1 MAEEAQLAKT
11 YQHQTDIEHVLS
23 SPDTYTG
30 SMSAAEWETYVLS
43 GTTVAPAIERKT
55 ITTVPGLFK
64 LFDEGLVNCR
74 DHQVRMAQAV
84 AGGKAGALPVTKIEV
99 SLGEDGTITM
109 LNDGNGID
117 VAKHPELGIWI
128 PEMVFGRLRT
138 STNYDKTQ
146 KKIVGGKNGFG
157 FKLVLI
163 WSEWGQ
169 VETVDHQRG
178 LKYIQR
184 FENNLGT
191 ICAPIIRKCRNKPY
205 TKVTFK
211 PDYARLGIEGLTD
224 AMRSLLRRRVFDIA
238 AITDRSV
245 RVKLDGENVPVRHF
259 QQYIALY
266 PSLRDKQARAYESPN
281 DRWEYAVCLSDTD
294 EFTQVSFVN
303 GICTPKGGKHVEYI
317 LGQVVRK
324 VVALIKKRKK
334 VDVRPATVK
343 EQLMLFLRCDVENPA
358 FDSQTKE
365 FLTTQASKFGSSCS
379 VSDKFADKVAKMG
392 VMEAACALTEVK
404 ECKAAKKT
412 DGAKTR
418 SIRGIPKLVDA
429 NRAGTVRSQ
438 ECTLILCEGDS
449 AKAGIVSGL
458 AKTDRDFIGVYPMRG
473 KLFNVRGETAKRIAE
488 NKEIADLKKILGL
501 ETGKDYS
508 TGAARARL
516 RYGNVLFMTDQDLDG
531 SHIKGLA
538 INLFDAEWRSLAE
551 APGFLGFMNTPI
563 LKARK
568 GAREL
573 AFYNDGEW
581 EQWCEG
587 NDPSSWKV
595 KYYKGLG
602 TSTGKEF
609 REYFAQKK
617 IVRFSSSGAECRDAL
632 DKVFN
637 KARACDRK
645 TWLGAYDR
653 RLFLDTNQDAVT
665 YGEFVAR
672 EMIHF
677 SKYDCD
683 RSIPNMMDGLKTS
696 QRKILYTAF
705 RRNLRSEIKVAQLS
719 GSVSELSCY
728 HHGEASLNGAIKGM
742 AQTYVGS
749 NNINLLEPKGQ
760 FGTRLRGG
768 DDAASERYI
777 HTHLSPIA
785 RALFPEAD
793 DAIVRYL
800 DDDGTPVE
808 PVFYAPVI
816 PLALVNGAKGIGTGF
831 STDIP
836 SYNPRD
842 LIAATRAWLEDG
854 EEGSA
859 GVTLIPYFEG
869 FRGTV
874 EAAAK
879 GKIVIRGTYE
889 VLSDTQIR
897 VTELPVGFWT
907 DDFKQLLE
915 NLAEPQGKS
924 KKGTVKDYR
933 DMSTDTRVDVTVTL
947 TEPKAAALHAAR
959 TTVSGASCTGVEK
972 LLKLCCVRGTG
983 NMNLFDANERLRKF
997 ATPQALVHEFC
1008 TERIRMYADRRA
1020 HLVQVLQAKAR
1031 RASNK
1036 QRFIEAL
1043 LDGSL
1048 DLRGMSRKDT
1058 ESELIDRQFA
1068 LVDGDF
1074 KYLTRLPMDAV
1085 CQESVESLRAE
1096 TVAATGELGELEG
1109 KTTVDLWLEDLG
1121 ALELAY
1127 QGHLVARAAA
1137 EATTAETA
1145 GDVAPKKKRKVKR
1158 VKKSA

>member
-30 SMSAAEWETYVLS
+30 SMSPAEWETYVLS
-43 GTTVAPAIERKT
+43 GPEGAAPVIERKT

-84 AGGKAGALPVTKIEV
+84 ADGKAGALPVTKIEV

-117 VAKHPELGIWI
+117 VAKHPDLGIWI

-191 ICAPIIRKCRNKPY
+191 ICAPLIRKCKNKPY

-211 PDYARLGIEGLTD
+211 PDYARLGLEGLTD
-224 AMRSLLRRRVFDIA
+224 SMRALLRRRVYDIA
-238 AITDRSV
+238 AVTDRSV

-266 PSLRDKQARAYESPN
+266 PSLKDKQARAYESPN
-281 DRWEYAVCLSDTD
+281 QRWEYAVCLSDTD
-294 EFTQVSFVN
+294 EFAQVSFVN

-317 LGQVVRK
+317 LNQVVRK
-324 VVALIKKRKK
+324 VVALIKKKKK

-365 FLTTQASKFGSSCS
+365 FLTTQASKFGSSCT
-379 VSDKFADKVAKMG
+379 VSEKFAEKVAKMG

-429 NRAGTVRSQ
+429 NRAGTARSQ

-473 KLFNVRGETAKRIAE
+473 KLFNVRGETAKKIAE

-501 ETGKDYS
+501 ETGKDYG
-508 TGAARARL
+508 TDAARARL

-538 INLFDAEWRSLAE
+538 INLFDAEWRTLAE
-551 APGFLGFMNTPI
+551 SPGFLGFMNTPI

-568 GAREL
+568 GGREL

-581 EQWCEG
+581 EAWCAE

-609 REYFAQKK
+609 KEYFAQKK
-617 IVRFSSSGAECRDAL
+617 VVRFSCSGADCRDAL

-653 RLFLDTNQDAVT
+653 RLYLDTNQDAVT
-665 YGEFVAR
+665 YGEFVGR

-705 RRNLRSEIKVAQLS
+705 KRNLRAEIKVAQLS

-777 HTHLSPIA
+777 HTHLTPIA
-785 RALFPEAD
+785 RALFPESD

-836 SYNPRD
+836 SYDPRA
-842 LIAATRAWLEDG
+842 LMVATRAWL
-854 EEGSA
+854 A
-859 GVTLIPYFEG
+859 GDFDDDSHPLVPYYEG
-869 FRGTV
+869 FKGSIDM
-874 EAAAK
+874 AAK
-879 GKIVIRGTYE
+879 GKVVVRGAYE
-889 VLSDTQIR
+889 ILSHTQIR

-915 NLAEPQGKS
+915 NLAEPQGKA
-924 KKGTVKDYR
+924 KKGVVKDYR
-933 DMSTDTRVDVTVTL
+933 DMSTDTKVDVTVTL
-947 TEPKAAALHAAR
+947 VEPNAAALHASTA
-959 TTVSGASCTGVEK
+959 TVSGTTCTGVEK
-972 LLKLCCVRGTG
+972 LFRLCSVKGTS
-983 NMNLFDANERLRKF
+983 NMNLFDASEKLRRF
-997 ATPQALVHEFC
+997 ATPHELIRAFCEQRLVLYR
-1008 TERIRMYADRRA
+1008 ERREHQMR
-1020 HLVQVLQAKAR
+1020 LLEEKAR
-1031 RASNK
+1031 RAGNK

-1043 LDGSL
+1043 LDGEL
-1048 DLRGMSRKDT
+1048 DLRGQGRQQ
-1058 ESELIDRQFA
+1058 IDDKLRSMKFDQEE
-1068 LVDGDF
+1068 GCF
-1074 KYLTRLPMDAV
+1074 KYLTRMPMDTM
-1085 CQESVESLRAE
+1085 CKESVDGLQKETAVARADLSAL
-1096 TVAATGELGELEG
+1096 VA
-1109 KTTVDLWLEDLG
+1109 KTPNDLWLEDLDV
-1121 ALELAY
+1121 L
-1127 QGHLVARAAA
+1127 AAA
-1137 EATTAETA
+1137 YDQHVAHRVAADASEVEAA
-1145 GDVAPKKKRKVKR
+1145 APAAKKKRKVKR